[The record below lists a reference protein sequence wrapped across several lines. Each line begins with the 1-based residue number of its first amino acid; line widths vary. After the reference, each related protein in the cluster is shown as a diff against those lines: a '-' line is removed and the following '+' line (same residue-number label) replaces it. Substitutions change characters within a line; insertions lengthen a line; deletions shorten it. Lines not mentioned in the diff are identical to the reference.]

1 MIVFHFTRNILCYQR
16 RKKKK
21 KNRKILHKI
30 PKKKKKKKILT
41 FYQFWENKSILYN
54 LFIYLFY
61 YLVLLKFHINRILM
75 IQLGLL
81 NLVFIMLKLD
91 QCQFVSIFDKKN
103 HHSVLYK
110 GNFVFAIG
118 MISTS
123 HVLGIFFFFLQSVW
137 DPFILLKLKF
147 FLLKVLQIK
156 VKFS

>member
-21 KNRKILHKI
+21 KLERYCIKFPK
-30 PKKKKKKKILT
+30 KKKKKKKILT

-123 HVLGIFFFFLQSVW
+123 HVLGIFFIFLFFYF
-137 DPFILLKLKF
+137 FIFYGRFGIRLF
-147 FLLKVLQIK
+147 C
-156 VKFS
+156 